1 MKYVET
7 HHHTTFSYQDGF
19 GTPDKHAQEAAEL
32 GMTASAVT
40 EHGNVSSHVQ
50 HEKACKRYG
59 LKPLFGLEAYTNPD
73 PKEQRKFHLTILAE
87 NQTGYANLMRIVSR
101 SWAENFYYYP
111 TVSGQML
118 ADHNEGLIVLSG
130 CSDSLLACSLL
141 GGKTIEPW
149 DASLERAERLASSF
163 KALLG
168 DRFYLECQAFPEL
181 ERTHQINAAYEAMGK
196 RLRIPLVGTGDVHT
210 VKPGEHELRALLHA
224 AGRGSNTIAQQLESW
239 EYEVPD
245 YLARDDATML
255 ERLRGT
261 TLSKRAASAALAA
274 TAEIAARCTVKLPIA
289 ELLRFPV
296 SQVAPGLSSEELIWQ
311 WMREGWTYRVK
322 QGNRRMADP
331 GNRTEYLDRIHREMG
346 DIKAKDFIDYF
357 LMNSDAVRFA
367 KDSGIPVGPAR
378 GSAAASL
385 VCYLLRITEIDP
397 MEYPLM
403 YFERFIDPTRT
414 DIPDIDLDFAGNR
427 RHEVR
432 TYLEGRYGPECVGNI
447 ANYVRYKGKNSI
459 DDVARV
465 YQIPKVDAETV
476 KGMIVERSGGDSRGD
491 FSLVDTVDM
500 FPAVADV
507 FARYPDLWQATKL
520 EGNYKGMS
528 VHAAGLVVTNDPI
541 DTVCATYT
549 REVRGHPVAV
559 VSVDKYD
566 AEYQNLLKVDFLG
579 LGTMEMIEEALVLAG
594 LTLEDL
600 YRVPMDDPETI
611 DAFTRNDVVGIF
623 QFEGR
628 ATRLVNRDVKPTTFM
643 ELADINALSR
653 PGPLFSGT
661 TADYIDVKWGR
672 TEPKHWHPII
682 DDLTK
687 ETRYQLIY
695 QEQILKTLELV
706 GGLPVAEVHEIRK
719 IISKKLGEAKFN
731 ESAESFAAGAMR
743 LHGIDRETAHG
754 IWGRLVT
761 SATYAFNVA
770 HCISYSM
777 LGFWCMWLKQH
788 HPFAFYAAQLRKT
801 KEDLWPRLI
810 KDAMR
815 HGVPVIGVTPGLS
828 AATWSVANDG
838 RQVVVAGW
846 TQLKG
851 IGDSKAEAI
860 EAYMAAGGRIDRP
873 EDMIK
878 VKGIGPKILEGML
891 PQMGTDDPFGLLR
904 TERTLNGIRKEISN
918 GEIPLAMPTHK
929 SDALLDVVGGT
940 RVVWLGAVRLKEYK
954 DYIEDERARS
964 GRSVEEIRSEMW
976 YPDLPTSC
984 VLHCYDDGDEDVYV
998 RVKRKDY
1005 PKFKDGLESIRPGR
1019 DLVYVVAEK
1028 SNMSFGA
1035 SIYVKDLI
1043 VIDPS

>member
-1 MKYVET
+1 
-7 HHHTTFSYQDGF
+7 
-19 GTPDKHAQEAAEL
+19 
-32 GMTASAVT
+32 MTALAVT
-40 EHGNVSSHVQ
+40 EHGNVSSHPQ
-50 HEKACKRYG
+50 HEKACLKFG
-59 LKPLFGLEAYTNPD
+59 IKPLFGLEAYTHPD
-73 PKEQRKFHLTILAE
+73 PKSQRKFHLSILAM
-87 NQTGYANLMRIVSR
+87 NQVGYRNLMRIVTR
-101 SWAENFYYYP
+101 SYAENFYYYP
-111 TVSGQML
+111 TVSGRML
-118 ADHNEGLIVLSG
+118 AEHNEGLIVLSG

-149 DASLERAERLASSF
+149 EANEQRARDLAWKF
-163 KALLG
+163 KDLLG

-181 ERTHQINAAYEAMGK
+181 PRTHEINKAYEHMGNE
-196 RLRIPLVGTGDVHT
+196 LGIPLVATGDVHT
-210 VKPGEHELRALLHA
+210 TRPGDHEMRAILHA

-245 YLARDDATML
+245 YLALSDKLVM
-255 ERLRGT
+255 ERLLGT
-261 TLSKRAASAALAA
+261 GLSRQAAQQAARA
-274 TAEIAARCTVKLPIA
+274 TAEIATRCTVTLPRA

-296 SQVAPGLSSEELIWQ
+296 DQVAPGLSSEELMWQ
-311 WMREGWTYRVK
+311 WMRDGWKYRVK
-322 QGNRRMADP
+322 QGNRRMGDP
-331 GNRTEYLDRIHREMG
+331 RNRKEYMDRLLREMG

-432 TYLEGRYGPECVGNI
+432 EYLERRYGAECVGNI

-459 DDVARV
+459 DDIVRV
-465 YQIPKVDAETV
+465 YSIPKPDADLV
-476 KGMIVERSGGDSRGD
+476 KSMIVERSGGDSRGD

-500 FPAVADV
+500 FPAVKAV
-507 FARYPDLWQATKL
+507 FDKHPDLWKATKL
-520 EGNYKGMS
+520 QGNYKGMS
-528 VHAAGLVVTNDPI
+528 VHAGGLVVTSEPI
-541 DTVCATYT
+541 NNVCATYS
-549 REVRGHPVAV
+549 REVKGHQVEV

-566 AEYQNLLKVDFLG
+566 AEYINLLKVDFLG
-579 LGTMEMIEEALVLAG
+579 LGTMEMIEEALAIARLS
-594 LTLEDL
+594 LEDL
-600 YRVPMDDPETI
+600 YRIPMDEPATM

-661 TADYIDVKWGR
+661 TADYNDVKWGR
-672 TEPKHWHPII
+672 KEPRHWHPII

-687 ETRYQLIY
+687 NTRYQIIY
-695 QEQILKTLELV
+695 QEQILKTLEHV

-731 ESAESFAAGAMR
+731 ESAESFAAGAAR

-777 LGFWCMWLKQH
+777 LGFWCMWLKVH
-788 HPFAFYAAQLRKT
+788 HPAAFYTAQLRKT

-810 KDAMR
+810 KDAER
-815 HGVPVIGVTPGLS
+815 HGIKVLGVTPGAS
-828 AATWSVANDG
+828 GSTWTAATDHSI
-838 RQVVVAGW
+838 VAGW
-846 TQLKG
+846 LQLKG
-851 IGDSKAEAI
+851 VGPSKAEAI
-860 EAYMAAGGRIDRP
+860 QEFLKHREINSP
-873 EDMIK
+873 EDLLA
-878 VKGIGPKILEGML
+878 VKGIGPAILAKCRDQL
-891 PQMGTDDPFGLLR
+891 DSDDPFGLQRIARALD
-904 TERTLNGIRKEISN
+904 EIRADIRS
-918 GEIPLAMPTHK
+918 GSIPLRPPTHT
-929 SDALLDVVGGT
+929 SDELLDLPAKAE
-940 RVVWLGAVRLKEYK
+940 VVWIGIPRLKEYK

-964 GRSVEEIRSEMW
+964 GKSVDEIKADMW
-976 YPDLPTSC
+976 QPELSTSC
-984 VLHCYDDGDEDVYV
+984 TLHCNDDGDEDVYI
-998 RVKRKDY
+998 RVKRQDY
-1005 PKFKDGLESIRPGR
+1005 PKWKAGLESIRPGK
-1019 DLVYVVAEK
+1019 DVLYVRAIK
-1028 SNMSFGA
+1028 SQNSFGA
-1035 SIYVKDLI
+1035 SLYVKDMI
-1043 VIDPS
+1043 VIDPES

>member
-1 MKYVET
+1 LKYFEP
-7 HHHTTFSYQDGF
+7 HHHTTFSYQDGH
-19 GTPDKHAQEAAEL
+19 GTPWQHAEEAARL

-50 HEKACKRYG
+50 HEKACDAFG
-59 LKPLFGLEAYTNPD
+59 LKPVFGLEAYTHPD
-73 PKEQRKFHLTILAE
+73 PKSQRKFHLTLLAE
-87 NQTGYANLMRIVSR
+87 NQTGYQNLMRIVTR

-118 ADHNEGLIVLSG
+118 AEHNEGLIVLSG

-149 DASLERAERLASSF
+149 EASADRARDLAWKF
-163 KALLG
+163 KDLLG

-181 ERTHQINAAYEAMGK
+181 ERTHQINQAYEQMGDE
-196 RLRIPLVGTGDVHT
+196 LGIPLVATGDVHT
-210 VKPGEHELRALLHA
+210 VRPGDHEMRAILHA
-224 AGRGSNTIAQQLESW
+224 AGRGSNTVAQQMSSW

-245 YLARDDATML
+245 YLMRSDRDAFD
-255 ERLRGT
+255 RLRGT
-261 TLSKRAASAALAA
+261 GLGKLAA
-274 TAEIAARCTVKLPIA
+274 QQAARSTAEIATRCNVRLPRA

-296 SQVAPGLSSEELIWQ
+296 DQVAPGLSSEELIWK
-311 WMREGWTYRVK
+311 WMRDGWTYRVR

-331 GNRTEYLDRIHREMG
+331 RNRQEYLDRLAREMG

-397 MEYPLM
+397 LEYPLM

-432 TYLEGRYGPECVGNI
+432 EYLERRYGPECVGNI

-459 DDVARV
+459 DDVGRV
-465 YQIPKVDAETV
+465 YSIPKPDVDLV
-476 KGMIVERSGGDSRGD
+476 KSMIVERSGGDSRGD
-491 FSLVDTVDM
+491 FSLLDTVEM
-500 FPAVADV
+500 FPVVRAVFDKH
-507 FARYPDLWQATKL
+507 PDLWKATKL
-520 EGNYKGMS
+520 QGNYKGMS
-528 VHAAGLVVTNDPI
+528 VHAAGLVVTNAPI
-541 DTVCATYT
+541 NTVCATYA
-549 REVRGHPVAV
+549 REVKGHPVEV

-566 AEYQNLLKVDFLG
+566 AEYLNLLKVDFLG
-579 LGTMEMIEEALVLAG
+579 LNTMEMIEEALGIAG
-594 LTLEDL
+594 LSLEEL
-600 YRVPMDDPETI
+600 YRIPMNDQETM

-628 ATRLVNRDVKPTTFM
+628 ATRLVNRDIKPTTFM

-661 TADYIDVKWGR
+661 TADYKDVKWQHKQPR
-672 TEPKHWHPII
+672 HWHPII

-687 ETRYQLIY
+687 ETRYQIIY

-731 ESAESFAAGAMR
+731 ESAESFAAGAFR
-743 LHGIDRETAHG
+743 LHGIDAETAHG

-777 LGFWCMWLKQH
+777 LGFWCMWLKVH
-788 HPFAFYAAQLRKT
+788 HPAAFYTAQLRKT
-801 KEDLWPRLI
+801 KEELWPRLI
-810 KDAMR
+810 KDAER
-815 HGVPVIGVTPGLS
+815 HGVRVRGVTPGRS
-828 AATWSVANDG
+828 GKTWTATDDG
-838 RQVVVAGW
+838 SIVAGW
-846 TQLKG
+846 LQLKG
-851 IGDSKAEAI
+851 VGPVLADRIGSFVE
-860 EAYMAAGGRIDRP
+860 GRQINSAD
-873 EDMIK
+873 ELLA
-878 VKGIGPKILEGML
+878 VKGIGPAILAKCRDQLES
-891 PQMGTDDPFGLLR
+891 DDPFGLQKIAKALNEIR
-904 TERTLNGIRKEISN
+904 TDITEGR
-918 GEIPLAMPTHK
+918 IPLRPPTHT
-929 SDALLDVVGGT
+929 SDELLDLPAKAEVIWIGIP
-940 RVVWLGAVRLKEYK
+940 RLKEYK

-964 GRSVEEIRSEMW
+964 GKTVDEIKAEMW
-976 YPDLPTSC
+976 HPDKPTSC
-984 VLHCYDDGDEDVYV
+984 TLHCNDDGDEDVYV
-998 RVKRKDY
+998 RVKRQDY
-1005 PKFKDGLESIRPGR
+1005 DTWRSGLESIRPGR
-1019 DLVYVVAEK
+1019 DVVYVRAVK
-1028 SNMSFGA
+1028 SQNSFGA
-1035 SIYVKDLI
+1035 SLFVKDLV
-1043 VIDPS
+1043 VITPDS

>member
-1 MKYVET
+1 MET
-7 HHHTTFSYQDGF
+7 HHHTTFSYQDAI
-19 GTPDKHAQEAAEL
+19 GTPERHAQEAAEL
-32 GMTASAVT
+32 EMTALAVT

-50 HEKACKRYG
+50 HEKACLKYG
-59 LKPLFGLEAYTNPD
+59 IKPVFGLEAYTQPD
-73 PKEQRKFHLTILAE
+73 AKEQRKFHLTLLAE
-87 NQTGYANLMRIVSR
+87 NQRGYANLMRIVSR
-101 SWAENFYYYP
+101 SWAEGFYYYP
-111 TVSGQML
+111 TVSGRML
-118 ADHNEGLIVLSG
+118 ADHNEGIIVISG
-130 CSDSLLACSLL
+130 CSDSLLASSLL

-163 KALLG
+163 KSLFG

-181 ERTHQINAAYEAMGK
+181 ERTHDINKAYEQMGK
-196 RLRIPLVGTGDVHT
+196 RLHIPLVGTGDVHT
-210 VKPGEHELRALLHA
+210 TVPGESEMRALLHA
-224 AGRGSNTIAQQLESW
+224 AGRGSNTIAQQLSSW
-239 EYEVPD
+239 EYDVPD
-245 YLARDDATML
+245 YLARDDETVL

-261 TLSKRAASAALAA
+261 GLSRRAASAALAA
-274 TAEIAARCTVKLPIA
+274 TAEIGARCTVTLPKA
-289 ELLRFPV
+289 DLLRFPV
-296 SQVAPGLSSEELIWQ
+296 NQVAPGLSSEELIWQ
-311 WMREGWTYRVK
+311 WLREGWAYRVK
-322 QGNRRMADP
+322 RGNRNMASDA
-331 GNRTEYLDRIHREMG
+331 NKKWYQERIHREMG

-378 GSAAASL
+378 GSAAASF

-397 MEYPLM
+397 FEYPLM
-403 YFERFIDPTRT
+403 FFERFIDPTRT

-432 TYLEGRYGPECVGNI
+432 QYLERRYGAECVGNI

-465 YQIPKVDAETV
+465 YSIPKIDAELV
-476 KGMIVERSGGDSRGD
+476 KNMIVERSGGDSRGD
-491 FSLVDTVDM
+491 FSLVDTVNM
-500 FPAVADV
+500 FPAVAEV
-507 FARYPDLWQATKL
+507 FKRHPDLWRATRL

-528 VHAAGLVVTNDPI
+528 VHAAGLVVTNAPI

-549 REVRGHPVAV
+549 REVKGHEVAV

-566 AEYQNLLKVDFLG
+566 AEYLGLLKVDFLG

-594 LTLEDL
+594 LSLEDL
-600 YRVPMDDPETI
+600 YAVPMDDAETI
-611 DAFTRNDVVGIF
+611 EAFRRNDVVGIF

-628 ATRLVNRDVKPTTFM
+628 ATRLVNRDVKPDHFM

-672 TEPKHWHPII
+672 KETKHWHPII
-682 DDLTK
+682 DELTK
-687 ETRYQLIY
+687 DTKFQIIY
-695 QEQILKTLELV
+695 QEQILKILELI

-731 ESAESFAAGAMR
+731 ESAESFAAGASR
-743 LHGIDRETAHG
+743 LHGIDREAAHG

-770 HCISYSM
+770 HCVSYSM
-777 LGFWCMWLKQH
+777 LGFWCMWLKIH
-788 HPFAFYAAQLRKT
+788 YPLAFYAAQLRHT

-815 HGVPVIGVTPGLS
+815 HSVPVLGVTPGLS
-828 AATWSVANDG
+828 ETTWSVADG
-838 RQVVVAGW
+838 KVVAGW

-851 IGDSKAEAI
+851 VGPSKADAVEAFL
-860 EAYMAAGGRIDRP
+860 AGGGQITRG
-873 EDMIK
+873 EDMLK
-878 VKGIGPKILEGML
+878 VKGIGPKILEGIL
-891 PQMGTDDPFGLLR
+891 PQMGTDDPFGLLKVK
-904 TERTLNGIRKEISN
+904 RTLDGLRAEISS
-918 GEIPLAMPTHK
+918 GELPLGMPTHR
-929 SDALLDVVGGT
+929 SDEILDVPGGN
-940 RVVWLGAVRLKEYK
+940 RIIWLGMVRLKEYK

-964 GRSVEEIRSEMW
+964 GRSVDEIRSEMW

-984 VLHCYDDGDEDVYV
+984 VLHCLDDGDEDVYV

-1005 PKFKDGLESIRPGR
+1005 PKFKEGLESIRVGR
-1019 DLVYVVAEK
+1019 DVVYVVAEK
-1028 SNMSFGA
+1028 SSMSFGA
-1035 SIYVKDLI
+1035 SIYVKDLV
-1043 VIDPS
+1043 VIDPT